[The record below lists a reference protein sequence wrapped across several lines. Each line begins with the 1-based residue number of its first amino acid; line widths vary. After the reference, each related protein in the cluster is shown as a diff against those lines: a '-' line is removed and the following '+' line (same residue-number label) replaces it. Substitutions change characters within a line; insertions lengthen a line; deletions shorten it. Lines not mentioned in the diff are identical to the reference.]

1 MDFILFMILII
12 KKKKYLNNS
21 NDAYFLNIYKKNMI
35 YNP

>member
-21 NDAYFLNIYKKNMI
+21 NDAYFLKVNQNI
-35 YNP
+35 